1 MTKRNTLALL
11 KHVETLLALEQHG
24 SISRAATA
32 MGLTQSAL
40 TKALRRVE
48 EDLGQALFTRHARG
62 VAPTPAGQVTLEHAR
77 IIKNH
82 SVEALNEIDWL
93 RDYPGTL
100 NIGGGAS
107 FLDSILPQAVAQ
119 VVALYPSIEISLKT
133 ESVSHLLNRLID
145 GELDLL
151 FLSEPTGIAKMNDVE
166 WKPLISNTMEIVA
179 RIGHPLASGCNI
191 KMKALEK
198 YGWVLGPMNDP
209 QRQFVESVFR
219 TQGRI
224 SPRVTVETISRGVA
238 IRIVQQSDLL
248 ALVPSPH
255 VNADYQDVV
264 RLDCPHLRWIRVAG
278 IATRK
283 GFKLPTGGRALI
295 KHIKQICEK
304 AND

>member
-1 MTKRNTLALL
+1 M
-11 KHVETLLALEQHG
+11 
-24 SISRAATA
+24 
-32 MGLTQSAL
+32 TQSAL
-40 TKALRRVE
+40 TKSLRRA
-48 EDLGQALFTRHARG
+48 EDELMQVLFTRHARG
-62 VAPTPAGQVTLEHAR
+62 VAPTPAGQVVLEHAR
-77 IIKNH
+77 IIKSH
-82 SVEALNEIDWL
+82 CVETLNEIDWL
-93 RDYPGTL
+93 RDYPGKL

-133 ESVSHLLNRLID
+133 ESVPHLLNRLID

-151 FLSEPTGIAKMNDVE
+151 FLSEPTGIARMNDVE
-166 WKPLISNTMEIVA
+166 WTPLISNTMDIVA
-179 RIGHPLASGCNI
+179 RIGHPLASQRNVI
-191 KMKALEK
+191 MKALEK
-198 YGWVLGPMNDP
+198 YCWVLGPINDP

-248 ALVPSPH
+248 TLVPSPRS
-255 VNADYQDVV
+255 NTDYRDVV
-264 RLDCPHLRWIRVAG
+264 RLDCPHLRWVRIAG

-304 AND
+304 AK

>member
-1 MTKRNTLALL
+1 MTKRNTLAPL
-11 KHVETLLALEQHG
+11 KHVETLLSLEQHG
-24 SISRAATA
+24 SISRAAEA
-32 MGLTQSAL
+32 LDMTQSAL
-40 TKALRRVE
+40 TKALRRAE
-48 EDLGQALFTRHARG
+48 EDMGQTLFTRHARG
-62 VAPTPAGQVTLEHAR
+62 VAPTPAGKVTLEHAR

-82 SVEALNEIDWL
+82 SVETLNEIDWL

-133 ESVSHLLNRLID
+133 ESVSHLLNSLID

-151 FLSEPTGIAKMNDVE
+151 FLSEPTGIARMNDVE
-166 WKPLISNTMEIVA
+166 WTPLISNTMDIVA
-179 RIGHPLASGCNI
+179 RNGHPLAGKGNI
-191 KMKALEK
+191 KMEALEK

-219 TQGRI
+219 TQRKI

-248 ALVPSPH
+248 ALVPRPR
-255 VNADYQDVV
+255 AETDYRDVV
-264 RLDCPHLRWIRVAG
+264 RLDCPLLRWTRIAG
-278 IATRK
+278 IVTRK
-283 GFKLPTGGRALI
+283 GFSLPTGGRTLI
-295 KHIKQICEK
+295 KHIKQISAEAK
-304 AND
+304 H